1 MEIGA
6 VSASVDT
13 SVFTWRHSYGVPEEA
28 GEMRRFVVAAEVTD
42 LCNAEQIV
50 LEKELLGACDLL

>member
-1 MEIGA
+1 MKIGA

-28 GEMRRFVVAAEVTD
+28 GEMCRLVIAAEVTD
-42 LCNAEQIV
+42 LCYAEQIV
-50 LEKELLGACDLL
+50 LEKQLLGSRNFL